1 MSENFIRHFVAAI
14 GTIIAGLI
22 YWAGYVGGQHGWWW
36 AGFGVLVVYIIVYQT
51 ITAGGK

>member
-14 GTIIAGLI
+14 ITVACGLI

-36 AGFGVLVVYIIVYQT
+36 ASLAVAGVYFIIYNL
-51 ITAGGK
+51 ITAG